1 MLFHPLTIA
10 VLLFDLLSLIVL
22 FSAFRISLRFVLGS
36 NTDDREVFSIAPG
49 RFVFVLQCISFLL
62 LLFAVSLIFPPILTG
77 IMCGTGVLKIS
88 GETGVRMLLVRIC
101 TLLVLFVWYQLDSA
115 SRELPEKDMKMI
127 AAKGML
133 FSVPFVVLGVWLS
146 AKTLWLLN
154 TGVSGDCC
162 SLAYGATDTGEKFS
176 FSPDIWLFFLT
187 LFSVVLCLLAL
198 FVASKKE
205 SSQRLIAITSC
216 CGIVWCLPAS
226 VCLLYYFSAYYYGVS
241 QHPCFW
247 CLFLPGNYFVGYP
260 LFIAMTLVFFQSVV
274 LFVYGR
280 FAFFKPH
287 LLGWSRKKMRK
298 SAGLIIAGMLLY
310 FLLTLFP
317 ALFFQGTL
325 KLVSHHF

>member
-1 MLFHPLTIA
+1 MLFHPLVIA
-10 VLLFDLLSLIVL
+10 VLFLDLLSLIVL
-22 FSAFRISLRFVLGS
+22 FSAIRILLQFILGNKTDDGAKVRIS
-36 NTDDREVFSIAPG
+36 PG
-49 RFVFVLQCISFLL
+49 RCVLVLQCVSFLL
-62 LLFAVSLIFPPILTG
+62 LLVGVSLIFPPILTG

-162 SLAYGATDTGEKFS
+162 SLAYGATDVGGKFS
-176 FSPDIWLFFLT
+176 FNPDIWLLFLT
-187 LFSVVLCLLAL
+187 VSSIGLFLLAL

-260 LFIAMTLVFFQSVV
+260 LFFAMTLVFSQSVV

-280 FAFFKPH
+280 FSIFKPQ

-310 FLLTLFP
+310 FLLTGCSIIFL
-317 ALFFQGTL
+317 
-325 KLVSHHF
+325 